1 LLPGRIP
8 TASVLSPAV
17 HDVLAKAL
25 FKLRA
30 EGRVLVA
37 YSGGP
42 DSTCLLHSL
51 HEMGLDIAAAHL
63 NHGQRPENDAE
74 ADACAEFCRARDI
87 PFLTARADVPLMAKE
102 LKMSIEEA
110 GRRARYAFLDKAA
123 DQMECAHIAT
133 AHTQDDQ
140 VETVLFNIIRGAGMS
155 GMAGIP
161 PERGRVIRPLLE
173 ASRAETAAYCAQHG
187 LAVVDDPANHDLQHS
202 RSRLRKAILPELEQ
216 AHPGARASLLR
227 LSETAA
233 AEDEFLNGMAAA
245 ALESC
250 EIPLNG
256 ELRWLSL
263 DAEVRLDAGR
273 MRRLPPV
280 LARRGIRLAAKALGG
295 RFDHPQTL
303 AIFEGLAASS
313 AGSITGDGGEV
324 VAEWTPDHL
333 DVRLVDL
340 PEPFRHPLS
349 IPGAIESD
357 SFGWSLEAAILMDG
371 AEPWS
376 PAEGELVSEPLA
388 GRILQ
393 GGLHFRTLAPGE
405 KMQPLGEA
413 KERSAVDVVAQLK
426 LTALARRRLPIVCD
440 MTGPVWVPGRPIA
453 ARAAANVEDGRRI
466 QLRLRPLLAQERS

>member
-1 LLPGRIP
+1 M
-8 TASVLSPAV
+8 
-17 HDVLAKAL
+17 HHKLAQAL
-25 FKLRA
+25 GDLGA
-30 EGRVLVA
+30 EGRILVA

-42 DSTCLLHSL
+42 DSTCLLHAL
-51 HEMGLDIAAAHL
+51 HALGCDLAAAHL

-74 ADACAEFCRARDI
+74 AEACASFCQERDI

-102 LKMSIEEA
+102 LKMSLEEA
-110 GRRARYAFLDKAA
+110 GRRARYAFLEKAA

-133 AHTQDDQ
+133 AHTRDDQ
-140 VETVLFNIIRGAGMS
+140 VETVLFNIIRGAGMA

-161 PERGRVIRPLLE
+161 PVRGRVIRPLLD
-173 ASRAETAAYCAQHG
+173 ATRSETVEYCAAHG
-187 LAVVDDPANHDLQHS
+187 LPTVSDPSNHDLQHS
-202 RSRLRKAILPELEQ
+202 RSRLRHAVLPELEL
-216 AHPGARASLLR
+216 AHPGARASILR

-245 ALESC
+245 ALETC

-256 ELRWLSL
+256 ALRWLSL

-295 RFDHPQTL
+295 RFDHPQTF
-303 AIFEGLAASS
+303 AIAEGLS
-313 AGSITGDGGEV
+313 AEGSGSITGEGGEV
-324 VAEWTPDHL
+324 VAEWTADHL

-349 IPGAIESD
+349 IPGAVESD
-357 SFGWSLEAAILMDG
+357 HFGWSLEAAILMDG
-371 AEPWS
+371 AEPWI
-376 PAEGELVSEPLA
+376 PAEGELVSEPIA

-405 KMQPLGEA
+405 KMQPLGEP
-413 KERSAVDVVAQLK
+413 KERPAVEIVAQLK

-440 MTGPVWVPGRPIA
+440 MTGPIWIPGRPIA
-453 ARAAANVEDGRRI
+453 ARAEAKEEDGRRI